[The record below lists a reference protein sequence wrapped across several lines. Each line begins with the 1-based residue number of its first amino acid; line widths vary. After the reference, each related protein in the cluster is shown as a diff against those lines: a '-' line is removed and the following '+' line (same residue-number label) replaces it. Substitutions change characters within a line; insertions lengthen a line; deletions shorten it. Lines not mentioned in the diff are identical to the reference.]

1 MNFRTSEKLTLP
13 EVKAG
18 LNLVVKDGLAAEAMT
33 TLTGGTFL
41 VAIAL
46 HLGASNFQ
54 IGLLAALPILTNVFQ
69 LVAIW
74 LVQRYN
80 NRRGVAVVANFFAR
94 FPLLIVAMLPWLFT
108 AETSLQVLIFLLFF
122 HYLFG
127 SIAGASW
134 NSWMKDLV
142 PEKKLGIFFS
152 RRSRMVQILNV
163 TLSLLI
169 AVGLD
174 FVKNSYPAYEMIAY
188 SIMFFAG
195 GLVGILGVYVL
206 SRTPEPKG
214 GVIVDNLFVLFR
226 RALTNQNFKKLLIF
240 NSCWSFSLNL
250 ATPFFTV
257 YMIKTIGLPFSY
269 IIALGILAQV
279 SSIFSIKMWGRYS
292 DKYSNK
298 TVIATAA
305 PIYIA
310 CIMAWTFTAMPSM
323 QWLTILMLV
332 FINVFTGLAT
342 AGINLAITNIGIK
355 LAPKD
360 EAIVYISARNMFV
373 SFFSA
378 VAPLVGGIMADF
390 FTSRQ
395 FVWNLGWKGSGIK
408 EVVFL
413 NLQSWNFIFMIA
425 ALLAILSLRRL
436 KTILETGE
444 IDKTV
449 LVREMRNH
457 FKVTLSERFNTPVF
471 RLISTPVLV
480 PTMATLNV
488 LKYVERRMSNMWKN

>member
-1 MNFRTSEKLTLP
+1 MNFRTSERLTLP
-13 EVKAG
+13 EVKTG

-54 IGLLAALPILTNVFQ
+54 IGLLAAMPILTNLFQ

-80 NRRGVAVVANFFAR
+80 NRRAIAVICNFFAR
-94 FPLLIVAMLPWLFT
+94 FPLLLIAMLPWLFT

-142 PEKKLGIFFS
+142 PEKKLGIYFS
-152 RRSRMVQILNV
+152 RRSRMIQILNV

-174 FVKNSYPAYEMIAY
+174 YIKKNYAAYEMPAY
-188 SIMFFAG
+188 SIMFLAG
-195 GLVGILGVYVL
+195 GLMGMLGVYVL

-214 GVIVDNLFVLFR
+214 GMIVDNLFVLFR
-226 RALTNQNFKKLLIF
+226 RALANKNFRNLLVF
-240 NSCWSFSLNL
+240 NSFWSFALNL

-257 YMIKTIGLPFSY
+257 YMIKTLGLPFSY
-269 IIALGILAQV
+269 IIALGILTQL

-298 TVIATAA
+298 TVISTAA

-323 QWLTILMLV
+323 QWLTILVLV
-332 FINVFTGLAT
+332 VISIFSGIAT

-360 EAIVYISARNMFV
+360 DAIVYISARNMFV

-378 VAPLVGGIMADF
+378 VAPLAGGLMADF
-390 FTSRQ
+390 FASRK
-395 FVWNLGWKGSGIK
+395 FEWNIGWKGSGIK
-408 EVVFL
+408 EIVLL
-413 NLQSWNFIFMIA
+413 NLQNWNILFMVA
-425 ALLAILSLRRL
+425 ALLAILSLRKLRNVF
-436 KTILETGE
+436 ETGE
-444 IDKTV
+444 INKTV
-449 LVREMRNH
+449 LVTEMKNH
-457 FKVTLSERFNTPVF
+457 FKVTVGERLNTPVF

-480 PTMATLNV
+480 PTMATLSM
-488 LKYVERRMSNMWKN
+488 LRYVERRMSNMWKN